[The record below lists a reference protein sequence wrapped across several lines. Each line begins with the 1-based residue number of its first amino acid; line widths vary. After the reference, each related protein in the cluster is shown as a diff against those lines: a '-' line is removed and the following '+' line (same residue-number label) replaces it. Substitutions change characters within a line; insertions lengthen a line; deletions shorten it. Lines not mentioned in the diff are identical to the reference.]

1 MQTQKRKKMSI
12 EEDIKQKKFKNNYEK
27 GVVNLLY
34 TYHWLN
40 NKSKEY
46 FKKHCLTN
54 QQYNIL
60 RILRGSNPNPCTIN
74 DLKERMLDK
83 MSDAS
88 RLVDRLIIKDLVK
101 KTHLKSDKRVSNI
114 SITPLGLELLKNID
128 EETSSLDELLSNLD
142 ENEIQQFNFLLD
154 KIRD

>member
-1 MQTQKRKKMSI
+1 MSI
-12 EEDIKQKKFKNNYEK
+12 EEDIKQKKFKNDYQK
-27 GVVNLLY
+27 GTVNLIY

-40 NKSKEY
+40 DKSKEF
-46 FKKHCLTN
+46 FKTHDLTT
-54 QQYNIL
+54 QQFNIL
-60 RILRGSNPNPCTIN
+60 RILRGSNPKPCTIN

-88 RLVDRLIIKDLVK
+88 RLVDRLIKKELVK
-101 KTHLKSDKRVSNI
+101 KTQLKTDKRVSNI
-114 SITPLGLELLKNID
+114 TITNKGLHLLEIID
-128 EETSSLDELLSNLD
+128 KKSSSLDKLLSNLD